1 MVLCAQ
7 IPPNGPQYDCR
18 GACAVSVYD
27 KMFKT
32 AAGNAITACLGTV
45 PGYWFT
51 VAFVD
56 TIGRVPIQF
65 MGESWPAPACYEP
78 SYGYDFWMH
87 SDRGVIGCGMLDTP
101 GFTTCYHLRLQCI
114 PWSPVT
120 WPSWAAPDGWLV
132 SSSD

>member
-1 MVLCAQ
+1 MLDAVQQRLMGCPLPVPQ

-32 AAGNAITACLGTV
+32 AAGNAITACMGTV

-65 MGESWPAPACYEP
+65 MGESPSEP
-78 SYGYDFWMH
+78 P
-87 SDRGVIGCGMLDTP
+87 DTLMSI
-101 GFTTCYHLRLQCI
+101 Y
-114 PWSPVT
+114 V
-120 WPSWAAPDGWLV
+120 
-132 SSSD
+132 